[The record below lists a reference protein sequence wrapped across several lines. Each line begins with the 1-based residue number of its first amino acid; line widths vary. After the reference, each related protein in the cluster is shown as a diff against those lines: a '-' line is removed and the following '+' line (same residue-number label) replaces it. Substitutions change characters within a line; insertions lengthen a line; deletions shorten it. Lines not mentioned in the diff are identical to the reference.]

1 MTKIFGRV
9 KADTVAYYQLRKL
22 ISSRICHSPWVW
34 WYPTFRRIVAP
45 SSSSTSS
52 PWKWIQYD
60 PSKRQKLHTRRPS
73 VTCQRTWV
81 FRSTAVRTSDVA
93 LSVPSTKRHDKFCSI
108 DKLCL
113 QTKWHYCFSW
123 LASFLAKLYP
133 YLHIL
138 TILGAFAYLRKKKSL
153 LPLSRLS
160 ICPWASARLPL
171 DGFPW
176 NLISGTFMKSVDQIQ
191 IWLKSGTLHG
201 DLISFIA
208 PATLNPQTSAV
219 FKQYGVRLLGQHR
232 KYEHSPK
239 CVTLYVR
246 CLSWVFCTV

>member
-9 KADTVAYYQLRKL
+9 KADTLAYYQLRKL

-138 TILGAFAYLRKKKSL
+138 TILGAFAYLRKKKKPITLVTSVH
-153 LPLSRLS
+153 LSVS
-160 ICPWASARLPL
+160 ISASPTGRISVKFDIGDFHEICRSNP
-171 DGFPW
+171 
-176 NLISGTFMKSVDQIQ
+176 NLVKIGHFT
-191 IWLKSGTLHG
+191 WR
-201 DLISFIA
+201 
-208 PATLNPQTSAV
+208 PN
-219 FKQYGVRLLGQHR
+219 
-232 KYEHSPK
+232 
-239 CVTLYVR
+239 
-246 CLSWVFCTV
+246 